1 MKIINSLKSINA
13 RRFIAYILDCITLS
27 ILSQFMIYFVFW
39 LGVTEFKN
47 SNYFL
52 VFFLDLSSIALN
64 FIYYILFWNKLKLG
78 STIGQLIC
86 RLKIKK
92 SATIRQCIKRLVF
105 MKIAAIYSCL
115 ALNYIFI
122 RKIEGDLASTLMGI
136 TLLSASVMQ
145 SIYAIFINKVDKITD
160 IEVIN
165 K

>member
-78 STIGQLIC
+78 STLGQLIC
-86 RLKIKK
+86 KLKIRK
-92 SATIRQCIKRLVF
+92 SATIQQCIKRLFF
-105 MKIAAIYSCL
+105 MKIAAIYFWL
-115 ALNYIFI
+115 ALNYLFI
-122 RKIEGDLASTLMGI
+122 KKIEGNLASILIGV
-136 TLLSASVMQ
+136 TLLFAIAMQ
-145 SIYAIFINKVDKITD
+145 SIYAIFIHKIEKITG

-165 K
+165 R